1 SLAGT
6 SREHA
11 SLSQL
16 VTTRCL
22 ALSQGLA
29 PTPTEERHLRAEL
42 LQSINEW
49 EDSHAELCRTAYLAG
64 FSIEEEYSV
73 SHARMHAVATAFV
86 NQAMA
91 PQAPVD
97 LELLARDL
105 LMQSDA
111 HANANDRLT
120 DRVAAAMSTSE
131 PNSSVI
137 RGASILVAC
146 LIVYQIGAD
155 SVRHSSQKNRA
166 LRELEDRSSRHQ
178 RLLATMGHELRTP
191 LASIL
196 GNAELLKSGAPG
208 EADDGQCLWTIKQN
222 CNHLLGLI
230 DGFLGQ
236 SRAHEH
242 NVDAVLSCVRVAEVV
257 TESAEICRSQ
267 AKAKGIELHIEL
279 DESAPEWII
288 TDALR
293 LRQILL
299 NLLGNA
305 IRHTDAGQVRI
316 AFDGGSGSADEPVLI
331 RVADTGCG
339 IAPDELERI
348 FEPSYQSPRSK
359 KVGSAG
365 LGLAICRE
373 LAASLGGDITVTSR
387 QGVGSEFVVSIPRH
401 LSFVIDNTIPHE
413 ASASVDPTPLEGK
426 TIILA
431 EDCPDIQRVVGT
443 HLRHAGATVIVTAS
457 GQALVNHFHDTRNRP
472 DLVLVDIHLEDV
484 SGIHATYAIRRLGV
498 HTPIIALSAS
508 DTADDRAACR
518 IAGCDAYLTKPID
531 ADTLV
536 SICRT
541 WADAAPQAA

>member
-1 SLAGT
+1 MQNCSSL
-6 SREHA
+6 
-11 SLSQL
+11 
-16 VTTRCL
+16 
-22 ALSQGLA
+22 
-29 PTPTEERHLRAEL
+29 
-42 LQSINEW
+42 
-49 EDSHAELCRTAYLAG
+49 
-64 FSIEEEYSV
+64 
-73 SHARMHAVATAFV
+73 
-86 NQAMA
+86 
-91 PQAPVD
+91 
-97 LELLARDL
+97 
-105 LMQSDA
+105 
-111 HANANDRLT
+111 
-120 DRVAAAMSTSE
+120 
-131 PNSSVI
+131 
-137 RGASILVAC
+137 
-146 LIVYQIGAD
+146 
-155 SVRHSSQKNRA
+155 
-166 LRELEDRSSRHQ
+166 
-178 RLLATMGHELRTP
+178 
-191 LASIL
+191 
-196 GNAELLKSGAPG
+196 GAPG

-339 IAPDELERI
+339 IAFDELERI

-413 ASASVDPTPLEGK
+413 ASASVDPTPLEERPSSSPK
-426 TIILA
+426 TA
-431 EDCPDIQRVVGT
+431 PT
-443 HLRHAGATVIVTAS
+443 S
-457 GQALVNHFHDTRNRP
+457 
-472 DLVLVDIHLEDV
+472 
-484 SGIHATYAIRRLGV
+484 
-498 HTPIIALSAS
+498 SAS
-508 DTADDRAACR
+508 SAPISVTPAQRSSSRPRASACQSLPR
-518 IAGCDAYLTKPID
+518 HTQPSRPRARGHP
-531 ADTLV
+531 
-536 SICRT
+536 S
-541 WADAAPQAA
+541 